1 MMLTQKVEKKSVQVY
16 LFYPKSYNKLKHE
29 EMLLL
34 VMKMIELILKMLPQF
49 Q

>member
-1 MMLTQKVEKKSVQVY
+1 MMLTQTVKKKSVQVY

-29 EMLLL
+29 EML